1 MPSPLV
7 SATLQATSLSTVSN
21 LIAQAIEA
29 HKNNRGVIESFN
41 APELMRFVALT
52 LITAPPNYKWQ
63 QFLERTFPAF
73 QPSGVRQEK
82 DVERAVEKREDD
94 HEKHP
99 KPKLNIRNTVSK
111 WFIDCITVGAILNTI
126 AFFILMG
133 VLKGQDT
140 TQIQKN
146 IQTETVP
153 VIVNGYKIWPIASI
167 ISFSFISVE
176 RRIVFLSFIGL
187 CWGVYMSLV
196 AA

>member
-7 SATLQATSLSTVSN
+7 SATLQAASLSTVSN

-99 KPKLNIRNTVSK
+99 KPKLNIRNTVSHSRR
-111 WFIDCITVGAILNTI
+111 ILNNESLTGI
-126 AFFILMG
+126 
-133 VLKGQDT
+133 K
-140 TQIQKN
+140 
-146 IQTETVP
+146 ETVP

-167 ISFSFISVE
+167 ISFSFIPVE

-196 AA
+196 AARV